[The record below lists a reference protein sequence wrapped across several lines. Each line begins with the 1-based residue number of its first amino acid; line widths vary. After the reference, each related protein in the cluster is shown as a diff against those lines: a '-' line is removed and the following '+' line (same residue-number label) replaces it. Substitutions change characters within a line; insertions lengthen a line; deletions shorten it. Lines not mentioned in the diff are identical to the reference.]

1 MFDAASLV
9 GRETLVMGVINVT
22 PDSFS
27 GDGIYRNELAAA
39 ARAAQFEEDGA
50 SLLDVGGESTRPGF
64 SPVDQREELA
74 RVIPAVRA
82 IIRATKLP
90 ISIDTRRPAVAERAI
105 AEGATV
111 INDVSGLSDFRMAEI
126 AAREDAGLVCMYN
139 GQIPVDVDT
148 GDFLIRA
155 LNHIVERARRA
166 GVSLTRIVVDPG
178 LGFGKRWKE
187 NFAVLRSLNTLTSLE
202 LPILVGTSR
211 KKMVAR
217 VVRHNQGV
225 MEGSLA
231 LAAMCAAEGATIVR
245 VHDVAETVKTVRMID
260 ALRRPEQFR
269 RDSTRR

>member
-1 MFDAASLV
+1 MLTSRVVPPSPLPLHPCPAASVPSPMRYCLKVLFEAPNIDMFDAASLV
-9 GRETLVMGVINVT
+9 GGKTLVMGVINVT

-39 ARAAQFEEDGA
+39 ERASQFEEVGA

-111 INDVSGLSDFRMAEI
+111 INDVSGLSDFRMPEI
-126 AAREDAGLVCMYN
+126 AAREEAGLVCMYN
-139 GQIPVDVDT
+139 GQLPVEVDT

-155 LNHIVERARRA
+155 LDHIVERARLA
-166 GVSLTRIVVDPG
+166 GVSLTRI
-178 LGFGKRWKE
+178 
-187 NFAVLRSLNTLTSLE
+187 
-202 LPILVGTSR
+202 I
-211 KKMVAR
+211 
-217 VVRHNQGV
+217 
-225 MEGSLA
+225 
-231 LAAMCAAEGATIVR
+231 
-245 VHDVAETVKTVRMID
+245 
-260 ALRRPEQFR
+260 
-269 RDSTRR
+269 